1 MISIVLSALSNTLG
15 QYGALKARKLVHH
28 RMLNN
33 IILCPL
39 SFFDST
45 PIGRID
51 NCFSND
57 LVIIDKVCITIH
69 NCIRLYTIYTCHNLN
84 VIPKSLIDW
93 YLENWYIYATL
104 GTFCFLVF
112 MWNHRECYYNTL
124 VFNNRCTHM
133 SCLLYSSKILPM
145 FLQVPI

>member
-15 QYGALKARKLVHH
+15 QYGALKARKLVHQ

-57 LVIIDKVCITIH
+57 LVIIDKVRIVMDKTMYVPC
-69 NCIRLYTIYTCHNLN
+69 NLN
-84 VIPKSLIDW
+84 VIPKSLINCC
-93 YLENWYIYATL
+93 LENWYIYATL
-104 GTFCFLVF
+104 GTFSFLVF
-112 MWNHRECYYNTL
+112 VWNHRECYHNTL